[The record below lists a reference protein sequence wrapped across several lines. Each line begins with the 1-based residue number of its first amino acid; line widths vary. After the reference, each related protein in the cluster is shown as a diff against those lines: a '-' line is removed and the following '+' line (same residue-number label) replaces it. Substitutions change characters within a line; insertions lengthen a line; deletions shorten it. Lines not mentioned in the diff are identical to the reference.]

1 MIMSWDLDK
10 IKKMIAEKIEENL
23 NLDYKAAASLQ
34 RSDIKTK
41 EIAKDISAFA
51 NSDGGTI
58 IYGVMED
65 PEKRHLPKAI
75 DPIDRKQ
82 ISKEWLEQII
92 QGNIRPRIHDIA
104 IHPITINEELNHVIY
119 VVDIP
124 RSNTAHQAKDRK
136 YYKRFNFNSEA
147 MYDHEIRDVMNRSK
161 DARIELEFE
170 IITKKVEIMPAQP
183 SIINPIIVLDDSG
196 EKTYKKRYKTVVT
209 LKIWAVNQGKVLG
222 HYLNVH
228 LEIPCKFL
236 KKNEGKTTEIAKFFM
251 DNTIRDVVDVEFIP
265 SFTGSG
271 AVEKYGP
278 SRYDPILP
286 TRYLLLKQIG
296 LNKTVLE
303 STENI
308 RWVVYC
314 DNAEPREGQVR
325 WVDIEVTEQK

>member
-1 MIMSWDLDK
+1 MNWDLDK
-10 IKKMIAEKIEENL
+10 IRKMIVDKIEENL
-23 NLDYKAAASLQ
+23 NLDYKAAASLH
-34 RSDIKTK
+34 RSDTKTK
-41 EIAKDISAFA
+41 EIAKDVSAFA

-75 DPIDRKQ
+75 DPIDRME

-92 QGNIRPRIHDIA
+92 QGNIRPRIHDIL
-104 IHPITINEELNHVIY
+104 IHPITLDEGLNQVIY

-147 MYDHEIRDVMNRSK
+147 MYDYEIRDVMNRSK

-170 IITKKVEIMPAQP
+170 IITKKVEVMRAKP
-183 SIINPIIVLDDSG
+183 SIINPMVIMGDSG
-196 EKTYKKRYKTVVT
+196 EKTYKKRYKTVVA
-209 LKIWAVNQGKVLG
+209 LKVWAVNQGKVLG
-222 HYLNVH
+222 HYLNAHV
-228 LEIPCKFL
+228 EIPYKYL
-236 KKNEGKTTEIAKFFM
+236 KKNEGKTIEIAKFFM
-251 DNTIRDVVDVEFIP
+251 DNTIRDVVDVEFVP
-265 SFTGSG
+265 SFTGSD
-271 AVEKYGP
+271 AVEKFGP

-286 TRYLLLKQIG
+286 TRYLLLKKIG
-296 LNKTVLE
+296 LNNTVLE

-314 DNAEPREGQVR
+314 DNAEPREGSVR
-325 WVDIEVTEQK
+325 LADIKVIEQE